1 MFLNAGFSLALALEC
16 SGREEEEVGFS
27 IISVKFLG
35 FKNSFGTDNE
45 PFFLVR
51 KKEREG
57 NFGGFQVV
65 VWSSLT
71 LSVEGNG

>member
-1 MFLNAGFSLALALEC
+1 MFLNVGFSLALALEC

-45 PFFLVR
+45 PFLFGQ
-51 KKEREG
+51 KERKRRKFRG
-57 NFGGFQVV
+57 FPGG
-65 VWSSLT
+65 SLV
-71 LSVEGNG
+71 LSYAFC